1 APLGLF
7 GLGVLLILPLPWKE
21 QGILGDTLI
30 AAALLL
36 NWVSRAATVT
46 MALMAISV
54 FSTLRY
60 GYWRVMQTWGGIT
73 SSGHLHQWDTIFV
86 LLLLFAEFY
95 AFATVVR
102 GYFLT
107 LWPFRRPAI
116 PLTGNLQNCPRVDVF
131 ISTYN

>member
-1 APLGLF
+1 MTEFSAPSGENSVGYALAWGLLAPLGLF

-21 QGILGDTLI
+21 QGILGVTLI

-60 GYWRVMQTWGGIT
+60 GYWRVKQTRGGDNP
-73 SSGHLHQWDTIFV
+73 SS
-86 LLLLFAEFY
+86 
-95 AFATVVR
+95 
-102 GYFLT
+102 
-107 LWPFRRPAI
+107 PP
-116 PLTGNLQNCPRVDVF
+116 PP
-131 ISTYN
+131 

>member
-1 APLGLF
+1 MTEFSAPSGENSVGYALAWGLLAPLGLF

-21 QGILGDTLI
+21 QGILGVTLI

-60 GYWRVMQTWGGIT
+60 GYWRGMATSGGVTTSGPLAQWG
-73 SSGHLHQWDTIFV
+73 SSFVFV
-86 LLLLFAEFY
+86 LFF
-95 AFATVVR
+95 
-102 GYFLT
+102 
-107 LWPFRRPAI
+107 
-116 PLTGNLQNCPRVDVF
+116 
-131 ISTYN
+131 S